1 MTIKQRDRKFLG
13 RESEPDDLQ
22 ITRAEGSTVFGADG
36 RRYLDFTSG
45 WCVGNFG
52 WENAEIRAQLRRFK
66 GPTYVAPSSLYAP
79 WADLAELLAE
89 LAPGKLTKSFRAT
102 GGSEAVDLALQAA
115 MLHTQRGKFLALE
128 GSYHGNSL
136 AAISV
141 ASTED
146 RESLP
151 NFLRGCE
158 KITAPLDEKALPKIE
173 ARLKRRD
180 VAAFIME
187 P

>member
-1 MTIKQRDRKFLG
+1 
-13 RESEPDDLQ
+13 
-22 ITRAEGSTVFGADG
+22 
-36 RRYLDFTSG
+36 
-45 WCVGNFG
+45 
-52 WENAEIRAQLRRFK
+52 
-66 GPTYVAPSSLYAP
+66 
-79 WADLAELLAE
+79 
-89 LAPGKLTKSFRAT
+89 
-102 GGSEAVDLALQAA
+102 

-128 GSYHGNSL
+128 DSYHGNSL

-158 KITAPLDEKALPKIE
+158 KIRAPLDERALSKME
-173 ARLKRRD
+173 ARLKCRD

-187 P
+187 PVSINLGVVMPERAAIAELQRLCRRTGTLLIMDEVACGVGRTGKLFASEHFPIEPDILCLRSTDGLMGCDWGQFAVTEKFDSVSFRVDRAPCQTRFLLQRRM